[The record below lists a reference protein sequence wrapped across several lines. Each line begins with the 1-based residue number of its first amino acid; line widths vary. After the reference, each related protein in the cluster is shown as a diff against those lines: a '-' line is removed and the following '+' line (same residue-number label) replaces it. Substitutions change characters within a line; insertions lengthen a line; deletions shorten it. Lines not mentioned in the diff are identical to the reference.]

1 MLKTVMMITEQ
12 PSLGISIRDF
22 NAAKQVGLFET
33 LKQSRFSGKLL
44 LTGPD
49 EVSWTFH
56 LYLGRLMYATGG
68 SHPVKRWRRTL
79 AAYCPQIPTDH
90 STLQREIS
98 IVNKENFTIGWEYEL
113 LCLWIERKKINREQ
127 VTQVVDAVITE
138 VLFDITQ
145 AMQIAYELQPTNALP
160 MRLVLIDAEQVIL
173 KTQHRWQA
181 WQAAKVADRSPNR
194 APIIRQPAQLQ
205 KCTSDN
211 VYTSLTKLLNGQRTL
226 RDLAVLLKRD
236 VVDVTRSLMP
246 YVQSGLVELMTVP
259 DWPPPISPP
268 VNKSASVA
276 YPNPSP
282 LIACVDDS
290 PMVCQ
295 TMEEILT
302 AAGYQFLAVNDPLRA
317 IAVLLSRKPDVLFL
331 DLVMPN
337 ANGYEICSQLRKLP
351 VFRETPILILT
362 GNDGI
367 VDRVRAKMSGSTD
380 FLSKPVEAEPVLA
393 AIRRHLKNRILV

>member
-1 MLKTVMMITEQ
+1 MIITEH
-12 PSLGISIRDF
+12 PSLSISIRDF
-22 NAAKQVGLFET
+22 NAAKQAGLFET
-33 LKQSRFSGKLL
+33 LKHSRFSGQLL

-49 EVSWTFH
+49 KVSWTFH
-56 LYLGRLMYATGG
+56 IYLGRLMYATGG
-68 SHPVKRWRRTL
+68 SHPVRRWRRTL
-79 AAYCPQIPTDH
+79 AAYCPQISTDH
-90 STLQREIS
+90 TTLQRELS
-98 IVNKENFTIGWEYEL
+98 IINKTTFTIGWEYEL
-113 LCLWIERKKINREQ
+113 LCLWIERKKISREQ
-127 VTQVVDAVITE
+127 IAQVIDAIIAE

-145 AMQIAYELQPTNALP
+145 AMQIAYELKPTNALP
-160 MRLVLIDAEQVIL
+160 MRLVLVDAEQVIH
-173 KTQHRWQA
+173 KTQQWWQA
-181 WQAAKVADRSPNR
+181 WQAAKVVDRSPNR

-205 KCTSDN
+205 KCTSAN

-259 DWPPPISPP
+259 DWTPPVSPP
-268 VNKSASVA
+268 TIKLSSVA
-276 YPNPSP
+276 HSNQGP

-290 PMVCQ
+290 PLVCQ
-295 TMEEILT
+295 TLEKILT
-302 AAGYQFLAVNDPLRA
+302 EAGYQFLAVSDPLRA

-351 VFRETPILILT
+351 AFRETPILILT

-380 FLSKPVEAEPVLA
+380 FLCKPVEAGPILA
-393 AIRRHLKNRILV
+393 AIRKHLKNRILA